1 MKGSS
6 LKRRFDTRDER
17 VRILLICEGKKTEPN
32 YFDELREEYS
42 HPWIKMRHASSHYTD
57 PLNLVS
63 FAKDVFLNGS
73 IKGSG
78 DKITALA
85 FDEVYILFDRDDH
98 QSYAKALREAE
109 KIAQDPDLRNDFN
122 KRISF
127 KALPS
132 NPCFELWLVLHYR
145 EVHNLPHRTALF
157 DELKHLWKS
166 YSKGDAGMFA
176 KTKDLLPDACNRAA
190 NLNKNSTPLS
200 DEKGYTGVVT
210 LVKRVLKLHARYA
223 QERSKTAA

>member
-6 LKRRFDTRDER
+6 LKRRFNTRYER

-98 QSYAKALREAE
+98 QSYAKALREAD

-132 NPCFELWLVLHYR
+132 NPCFELWLVLHYK
-145 EVHNLPHRTALF
+145 EVLHLPHRDDLF
-157 DELKHLWKS
+157 DDLKQRWNG
-166 YSKGDAGMFA
+166 YDKGATGLFA
-176 KTKDLLPDACNRAA
+176 KTKDLLPDACKRAA
-190 NLNKNSTPLS
+190 NLNQSSTPLS

-210 LVKRVLKLHARYA
+210 LVERVLKLHAKYA
-223 QERSKTAA
+223 QERSKTA